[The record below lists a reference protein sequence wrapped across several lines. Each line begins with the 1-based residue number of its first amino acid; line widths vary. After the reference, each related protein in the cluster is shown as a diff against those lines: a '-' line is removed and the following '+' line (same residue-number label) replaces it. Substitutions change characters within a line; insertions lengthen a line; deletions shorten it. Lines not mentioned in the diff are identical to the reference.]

1 VRPWLTF
8 FGLVAVVV
16 GAAQLW
22 NVDDPRLGLTYVVI
36 AQSGLAL
43 LAGLWGGALAVPAL
57 AAQSLALLLGG
68 ALIYLSNGRDERRPW
83 ASVFSGL
90 GALALLGAPLTV
102 GFLGASGLY
111 GEWLGAGNWPVLVG
125 VFIAQILLAA
135 GLLRAVFWPGQ
146 PVEGESLR
154 QAAYFVGLTLL
165 AASGVLA
172 GVFLGWFNPMLGAP
186 RLGLFGWMGT
196 PSIVAAVIVV
206 AAALCGAILW
216 RLETAVRARAE
227 IVASA
232 LTSLFR
238 LDWLYRLVW
247 GVIHLAGTLI
257 LNLAAVLEGE
267 GAVLWALVVALLA
280 LLLFK

>member
-1 VRPWLTF
+1 
-8 FGLVAVVV
+8 V

-43 LAGLWGGALAVPAL
+43 LAGLWGSVLAVQALAG
-57 AAQSLALLLGG
+57 QSLTLLLGC
-68 ALIYLSNGRDERRPW
+68 ALVYLSNGHDERRLW
-83 ASVFSGL
+83 ASVFSGV

-111 GEWLGAGNWPVLVG
+111 GGLLGAGNWPVLVG
-125 VFIAQILLAA
+125 VFVAQVLLAA

-146 PVEGESLR
+146 PVEGEPLR
-154 QAAYFVGLTLL
+154 QAVYFGGLALL
-165 AASGVLA
+165 AAVAVLA
-172 GVFLGWFNPMLGAP
+172 GVFTGWFNPVLGAP
-186 RLGLFGWMGT
+186 RLGLPGWTGR
-196 PSIVAAVIVV
+196 PSLVAAVVV
-206 AAALCGAILW
+206 VITALGGVVLW
-216 RLETAVRARAE
+216 RFETAVRARAE
-227 IVASA
+227 VVAVA

-267 GAVLWALVVALLA
+267 GAVLWALVVVLLA
-280 LLLFK
+280 WLLFK